1 MFKGTIND
9 HWLGGE
15 TLQIRKAIQVIRQ
28 VDTATVYT
36 AQWLAF
42 AIDSSVMQKNPI
54 LVMCAFMLS
63 A

>member
-1 MFKGTIND
+1 MFKGTMND

-15 TLQIRKAIQVIRQ
+15 TLKIRKAIQVIRQ
-28 VDTATVYT
+28 VDTVAVYN

-42 AIDSSVMQKNPI
+42 VIDSSVMQKNPV